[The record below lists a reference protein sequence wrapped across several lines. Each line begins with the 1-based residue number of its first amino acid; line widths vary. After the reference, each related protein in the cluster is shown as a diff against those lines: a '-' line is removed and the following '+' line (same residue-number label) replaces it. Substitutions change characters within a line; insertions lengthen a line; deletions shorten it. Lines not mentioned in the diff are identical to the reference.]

1 MNDIQ
6 NRVSQCFANVFP
18 DVPAAELPKA
28 SVSSVAKWDS
38 VAHITLLA
46 SIGEEF
52 AIEISEDDFEDLNSY
67 AVILAYVQSR
77 M

>member
-1 MNDIQ
+1 M
-6 NRVSQCFANVFP
+6 R
-18 DVPAAELPKA
+18 KA
-28 SVSSVAKWDS
+28 D
-38 VAHITLLA
+38 A